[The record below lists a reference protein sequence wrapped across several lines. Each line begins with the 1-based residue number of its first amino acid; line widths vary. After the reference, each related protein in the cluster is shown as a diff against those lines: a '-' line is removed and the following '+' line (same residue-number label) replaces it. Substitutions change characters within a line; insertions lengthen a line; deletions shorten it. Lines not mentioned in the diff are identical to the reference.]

1 MKWESFQPMGI
12 SWQGAFV
19 EAFRG
24 LVEVNEKIYDE
35 LRTLRIIE
43 MNRFKFEQENKK

>member
-1 MKWESFQPMGI
+1 MKWQFFQPMGI

-19 EAFRG
+19 EAFRA